1 MAITKNIP
9 FGDGDTEKD
18 GVNAHVPKRLASTE
32 GVKTNKTM
40 DKELKRL
47 GLTKKDF
54 KDMKLPDPNPFR
66 TKV

>member
-1 MAITKNIP
+1 MVRARKQYEYDYKK
-9 FGDGDTEKD
+9 GDLKG
-18 GVNAHVPKRLASTE
+18 ARASTE

-40 DKELKRL
+40 DDELKRL